1 MTQRALPGS
10 SLALLFL
17 LNFSAASSWSQIEPK
32 AGQWKTWV
40 LTSGNQ
46 LRLPSPPPNT
56 ATAGELQTLRQYLAA
71 RNDIAREQIAFWDAG
86 SPAFRWIQI
95 TTQELNRRNI
105 TTPLGTRA
113 LALVAVAMYDATV
126 AAWDSKYAYN
136 RPRPSEADPSVR
148 PVVSNGGS
156 PSYPSEHAVAAGA
169 ASTVLAAL
177 FPDGADGFNSLAEE
191 AARSRLFAGTQF
203 PSDTAAGLQL
213 GRAVGALVVNYGQSD
228 GSSAQFSGSFPPT
241 PGKWSGANP
250 VSPLAGSWK
259 PWALSSGNQF
269 RLDAPP
275 AFDSPQEAAL
285 VNEVKNFDRTL
296 ATNRVAYFW
305 QASFTNP
312 WIDTINQQITDFRL
326 DTNAPR
332 AARAY
337 ALLAVAQHDATIAC
351 WDTKYTY
358 LAPRPP
364 QVDPSVTT
372 LFPLPMHPSFPS
384 GHACASGSI
393 STVLDYLFPTQT
405 QFFTEQS
412 FDDRATE
419 AGLTTFYSGI
429 HFRNDVESGLAQGR
443 SVAKVVIDRASADG
457 SQ

>member
-1 MTQRALPGS
+1 MPAPPS
-10 SLALLFL
+10 
-17 LNFSAASSWSQIEPK
+17 NDAA
-32 AGQWKTWV
+32 
-40 LTSGNQ
+40 
-46 LRLPSPPPNT
+46 
-56 ATAGELQTLRQYLAA
+56 AGELRAVREYLAA
-71 RNDIAREQIAFWDAG
+71 SNPVAREQIAFWDAG

-95 TTQELNRRNI
+95 TIQELNRRSLA
-105 TTPLGTRA
+105 TPLATRA
-113 LALVAVAMYDATV
+113 LALVSVAMFDATV

-136 RPRPSEADPSVR
+136 RARPSEADPRIR
-148 PVVSNGGS
+148 PSASNGGS

-169 ASTVLAAL
+169 ASAVLSAL
-177 FPDGADGFNSLAEE
+177 FPDGADTFTGLAEE

-228 GSSAQFSGSFPPT
+228 RSGTPFTGSFPPT

-250 VSPLAGSWK
+250 VSPLAGTWK
-259 PWALSSGNQF
+259 PWALSSGDQF

-275 AFDSPQEAAL
+275 AFDSPTEAAL
-285 VNEVKNFDRTL
+285 VAEVKGFERTL
-296 ATNRVAYFW
+296 ATNRIAYFW

-312 WIDTINQQITDFRL
+312 WIDTLNQQLSDSRL
-326 DTNAPR
+326 DANAPR
-332 AARAY
+332 ASRAY
-337 ALLAVAQHDATIAC
+337 ALLAIAQHDAAIAC

-384 GHACASGSI
+384 GHACASGSM
-393 STVLDYLFPTQT
+393 STVLDYLFPTQN

-419 AGLTTFYSGI
+419 AGLSTFYSGI

-443 SVAKVVIDRASADG
+443 SVAQVVIDRASKDG